1 MDIKSLVSLGKKITR
16 GNEER
21 DIVGYIDCRCS
32 AVATVLRGKAQ
43 LYEHCPECG
52 LKMANGKKNTEYLYK
67 NMRSTVEPVKA
78 EEPTIKAEQP
88 VKAEEQRVI
97 IKRSIL
103 EKILGI
109 ELFTL

>member
-1 MDIKSLVSLGKKITR
+1 MDIKSLESLGKKITR

-21 DIVGYIDCRCS
+21 DIVGYIDCRCG

-67 NMRSTVEPVKA
+67 NMRATVEPVKA
-78 EEPTIKAEQP
+78 EEPKKEEEPTQP
-88 VKAEEQRVI
+88 AEQRVI

-103 EKILGI
+103 ERILDI